1 MNKLLKDE
9 KALLKDSPL
18 PLYYQLKELLKSHI
32 ELGILKPGD
41 CVPSERELVET
52 YEISRPTVRQA
63 INELVVE
70 GLLTREKGRGTFVSV
85 PKIKQWFLES
95 LSSFSEEMQKKG
107 LAYSTKLLSLGRT
120 AGTSTLRS
128 IFGPA
133 GSQFYKLERLRYAEN
148 KPVVV
153 VTTFMPA
160 ELFPGLEEENLES
173 QSLYSIIQNKY
184 GFKLGSATRI
194 LEAIAA
200 TDEDAQLLEIEP
212 QNAVQLI
219 RTTSFFG

>member
-95 LSSFSEEMQKKG
+95 LSSFFGRNAEEGSCLFYQALIAWADSWYFH
-107 LAYSTKLLSLGRT
+107 LAKHI
-120 AGTSTLRS
+120 RS
-128 IFGPA
+128 
-133 GSQFYKLERLRYAEN
+133 SRQ
-148 KPVVV
+148 PV
-153 VTTFMPA
+153 
-160 ELFPGLEEENLES
+160 L
-173 QSLYSIIQNKY
+173 
-184 GFKLGSATRI
+184 
-194 LEAIAA
+194 
-200 TDEDAQLLEIEP
+200 
-212 QNAVQLI
+212 
-219 RTTSFFG
+219 